1 MIIHYLPNSRKI
13 YMPSVVIG
21 QPSGGGEGRHAWM
34 GVCVVGV
41 VVY

>member
-21 QPSGGGEGRHAWM
+21 QPSGGGRDAMRGW
-34 GVCVVGV
+34 
-41 VVY
+41 VYV